1 MQLINQVQ
9 NILCSAAVQRNNV
22 CSAVAK
28 SLRRC
33 ISAASHLLSKAVS
46 KGLSACFDV
55 AFRSRYAFV
64 MVFAGVRAIIVPFAK
79 ISCQKL
85 RSHYKQQQSSNNV

>member
-55 AFRSRYAFV
+55 AFRFPFVRSVRSAPLLSRFLPL
-64 MVFAGVRAIIVPFAK
+64 FCHSGGF
-79 ISCQKL
+79 
-85 RSHYKQQQSSNNV
+85 